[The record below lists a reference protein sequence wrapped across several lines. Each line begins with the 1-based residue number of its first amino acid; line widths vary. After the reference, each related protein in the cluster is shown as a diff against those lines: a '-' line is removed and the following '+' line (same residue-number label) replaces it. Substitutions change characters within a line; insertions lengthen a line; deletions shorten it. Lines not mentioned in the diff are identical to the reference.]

1 MEIDDFLK
9 VAIESDA
16 SDLHIKAGNYPIVR
30 IHGKLNPLTQFPRL
44 SPNNTFELANQVLNE
59 HQKEKLNQDL
69 DIDLAYSLP
78 GFGRF
83 RGSVYHQRGSLALV
97 MRIIPLEVKTIRELL
112 LPEVIEKIAQEPRGL
127 VMVTGTTGSGKTTTL
142 AAMIDHINMQRKE
155 NIITVEDPIEYLHRD
170 KKSTIS
176 QREVGVDVTN
186 FSRGLRASLREDP
199 DVILVGEMRDRE
211 TIETALLASETG
223 HLVMSTLHTLDAP
236 ETINRIVS
244 VFAPH
249 HQRQIRLQLASI
261 IKACISMRLIPRKD
275 GQGRVPACEVMI
287 NTPYIQ
293 ECINDREKTLLI
305 RDAIAAG
312 VSQYG
317 MQTFDQSI
325 YQLYKDGYISYE
337 QGLRYSSSPDN
348 FKLRVMGIR
357 STLDVALEDMESEMS
372 TIERPNEEVKEE
384 EEELEVAEKASKE
397 EEKEDKEKS

>member
-1 MEIDDFLK
+1 MDIDELLK
-9 VAIESDA
+9 MAIENDA
-16 SDLHIKAGNYPIVR
+16 SDLHIKAGNYPIIR
-30 IHGKLNPLTQFPRL
+30 IHGKLKPLTQYPKL
-44 SPNNTFELANQVLNE
+44 SPNNTYELAHQVLGE
-59 HQKEKLNQDL
+59 HQKEKLREDL
-69 DIDLAYSLP
+69 DLDLAYSLP

-97 MRIIPLEVKTIRELL
+97 MRIIPLEIKTIRELL
-112 LPEVIEKIAQEPRGL
+112 LPEIIEKIALEPRGL
-127 VMVTGTTGSGKTTTL
+127 VLVTGTTGSGKTTTL
-142 AAMIDHINMQRKE
+142 AAMIDHINTYRKE
-155 NIITVEDPIEYLHRD
+155 NIITIEDPIEYLHRD
-170 KKSTIS
+170 KKSTIA
-176 QREVGVDVTN
+176 QREVGMDVN
-186 FSRGLRASLREDP
+186 DFARGLRASLREDP

-211 TIETALLASETG
+211 TIETALLAAETG

-261 IKACISMRLIPRKD
+261 IRACISMRLIPRKD
-275 GQGRVPACEVMI
+275 GQGRVPAVEVMI
-287 NTPYIQ
+287 RTPYIS

-337 QGLRYSSSPDN
+337 QGLRFSSSPDN

-357 STLDVALEDMESEMS
+357 STLDVAMEDMEREMS
-372 TIERPNEEVKEE
+372 RIERPPSEIREE
-384 EEELEVAEKASKE
+384 EEAAELSEKEVTKEKE
-397 EEKEDKEKS
+397 EAKK